1 MSSETR
7 VVSSRSGLRS
17 AYAALPPGTRRAVVL
32 TMGALHDGHAHL
44 IREAHARAGI
54 DGHVTVTIF
63 VNPTQ
68 FAAGEDL
75 DRYPR
80 SLEDDVALCAREG
93 ADLVFAPSVETVYRD
108 VNPTVT
114 VDPGPLGTLLEGAVR
129 PGHFRGVLTVVHKM
143 FSLTGASLALLGEKD
158 YQQLVLIR
166 RMVRDLD
173 LAVEVVG
180 VPTVRAEDG
189 LALSSRNSYLSDP
202 DRRLALVVPRAL
214 VIGAETARD
223 GGTARDVVSAVQTY
237 LDEHDDVVTDYA
249 VVTDPD
255 LGAPPEQGE
264 ARLLLAVRVGPVRL
278 LDNARLT
285 LGSPA

>member
-17 AYAALPPGTRRAVVL
+17 AYAALPPGTRRAVVP
-32 TMGALHDGHAHL
+32 TMGALHAGHVQL
-44 IREAHARAGI
+44 IREARARAGV

-63 VNPTQ
+63 VNPMQ

-80 SLEDDVALCAREG
+80 SLEDDVALCAHEG

-108 VNPTVT
+108 ANPTVT
-114 VDPGPLGTLLEGAVR
+114 VDPGPLGTLLEGAIR
-129 PGHFRGVLTVVHKM
+129 PGHFRGVLTVVHKLV
-143 FSLTGASLALLGEKD
+143 SLTGASLALFGEKD

-180 VPTVRAEDG
+180 VPTVRADDG
-189 LALSSRNSYLSDP
+189 LALSSRNSYLSDS

-214 VIGAETARD
+214 VIGAETARE
-223 GGTARDVVSAVQTY
+223 GGTPRDVVSAVQTY
-237 LDEHDDVVTDYA
+237 LDEHDDLVTDYA

-255 LGAPPEQGE
+255 LGAPPEHGE

-278 LDNARLT
+278 LDSARLVI
-285 LGSPA
+285 GSPA

>member
-1 MSSETR
+1 
-7 VVSSRSGLRS
+7 VQ
-17 AYAALPPGTRRAVVL
+17 
-32 TMGALHDGHAHL
+32 L
-44 IREAHARAGI
+44 IREARARAGV

-63 VNPTQ
+63 VNPMQ

-80 SLEDDVALCAREG
+80 SLEDDVALCAHEG

-108 VNPTVT
+108 ANPTVT
-114 VDPGPLGTLLEGAVR
+114 VDPGPLGTLLEGAIR
-129 PGHFRGVLTVVHKM
+129 PGHFRGVLTVVHKLV
-143 FSLTGASLALLGEKD
+143 SLTGASLALFGEKD

-180 VPTVRAEDG
+180 VPTVRADDG
-189 LALSSRNSYLSDP
+189 LALSSRNSYLSDS

-214 VIGAETARD
+214 VIGAETARE
-223 GGTARDVVSAVQTY
+223 GGTPRDVVSAVQTY
-237 LDEHDDVVTDYA
+237 LDEHDDLVTDYA

-255 LGAPPEQGE
+255 LGAPPEHGE

-278 LDNARLT
+278 LDNARLVI
-285 LGSPA
+285 GSPA

>member
-17 AYAALPPGTRRAVVL
+17 AYAALPPGTRRAAVL
-32 TMGALHDGHAHL
+32 TMGALHAGHVQL
-44 IREAHARAGI
+44 IREARVRAGA

-80 SLEDDVALCAREG
+80 SLEDDVALCAHEG
-93 ADLVFAPSVETVYRD
+93 ADLVFAPSVETVFRD
-108 VNPTVT
+108 ASPTVT

-143 FSLTGASLALLGEKD
+143 FSLTGASLALFGEKD

-180 VPTVRAEDG
+180 VQTVRAADG
-189 LALSSRNSYLSDP
+189 LALSSRNSYLSDS

-214 VIGAETARD
+214 VIGAETARED
-223 GGTARDVVSAVQTY
+223 GTARDVVSAVQTY
-237 LDEHDDVVTDYA
+237 LDEHEDVVTDYA

-255 LGAPPEQGE
+255 LGAPPEEGE

-278 LDNARLT
+278 LDNARLVI
-285 LGSPA
+285 GSPA